1 MSGNTFGRIFTLTT
15 FGESHGPALGGIVD
29 GCPGGI
35 ALDQTQIQHELDARK
50 PGNDGQGGVASTS
63 RKEADQVQILSGV
76 FEGKTTG
83 APIAFLIQNTS
94 QKSQD
99 YEKLRHL
106 FRPGHADYTWQQ
118 KFGHRDHTG
127 GGRMSARE
135 TAARVAGGAIALAL
149 LAEQGISLRAFTLEF
164 AGICAKIEDSEGAKA
179 RPFFCPNNHTYLSW
193 QQKAIETKENGD
205 SLGGI
210 VQIEAYNLPPG
221 LGEPVF
227 DGLDARLA
235 YALFSVGA
243 VKGVEVGAGFAAASL
258 PGSINNDIMT
268 AQGFLSNNAGG
279 ILGGMSS
286 GQPLC
291 LKVAVKPI
299 PSIGK
304 AQQLLDNKGNT
315 HSMSIGGRHDISPI
329 PRIVPVLKAMTALCL
344 ADFVLLQRRNMKK

>member
-1 MSGNTFGRIFTLTT
+1 MSGNTFGRVFTLTT
-15 FGESHGPALGGIVD
+15 FGESHGPGIGGIID
-29 GCPGGI
+29 GCPGGLAI
-35 ALDQTQIQHELDARK
+35 DQSLIQAELNARK
-50 PGNDGQGGVASTS
+50 PGNDGQAGVASTS
-63 RKEADQVQILSGV
+63 RKEPDRVKILSGL

-83 APIAFLIQNTS
+83 APIAFFIENTS

-106 FRPGHADYTWQQ
+106 FRPGHADYAWQQ

-135 TAARVAGGAIALAL
+135 TAARVAGGAIAQAL
-149 LAEQGISLRAFTLEF
+149 LASVGISLRAFTLEF
-164 AGICAKIEDSEGAKA
+164 AGIAAQIADAAGAA
-179 RPFFCPNNHTYLSW
+179 DRPFFCPDNSTYLTW
-193 QQKAIETKENGD
+193 QKRALEAKEQGD

-210 VQIEAYNLPPG
+210 VQIEAFNLPPG

-243 VKGVEVGAGFAAASL
+243 IKGVEVGSGFAAASL
-258 PGSINNDIMT
+258 PGSVNNDILT
-268 AQGFLSNNAGG
+268 AQGFLSNHAGG
-279 ILGGMSS
+279 VLGGISS

-291 LKVAVKPI
+291 LRAAAKPI

-304 AQQLLDNKGNT
+304 TQPLLDDKGET
-315 HSMSIGGRHDISPI
+315 HPMNIGGRHDISPI

-344 ADFVLLQRRNMKK
+344 ADFLLIQRRNLKT

>member
-1 MSGNTFGRIFTLTT
+1 MSGNTFGKIFTLTT
-15 FGESHGPALGGIVD
+15 FGESHGPGVGGVID

-35 ALDQTQIQHELDARK
+35 SLDQAQIQRELDARK

-63 RKEADQVQILSGV
+63 RKEADQIQILSGL

-149 LAEQGISLRAFTLEF
+149 LAEQGITLRAFTLEF
-164 AGICAKIEDSEGAKA
+164 AGIAANIEDAEGAGG
-179 RPFFCPNNHTYLSW
+179 RPFFCPDEHTHLSW
-193 QQKAIETKENGD
+193 QQKALEAKKDGD

-210 VQIEAYNLPPG
+210 VQIEAHNLPAG

-243 VKGVEVGAGFAAASL
+243 IKGVEIGAGFNAAKL

-268 AQGFLSNNAGG
+268 AQGFLTNNAGG
-279 ILGGMSS
+279 VLGGISS

-291 LKVAVKPI
+291 VRAAVKPI

-304 AQQLLDNKGNT
+304 SQSLLDDNGNT
-315 HSMSIGGRHDISPI
+315 HNMSIGGRHDISPI
-329 PRIVPVLKAMTALCL
+329 PRVVPVLKAMSALCL
-344 ADFVLLQRRNMKK
+344 ADFILLQRRNLKN

>member
-1 MSGNTFGRIFTLTT
+1 MSGNTFGKIFTLTT
-15 FGESHGPALGGIVD
+15 FGESHGPGVGGIID
-29 GCPGGI
+29 GCPSGLV
-35 ALDQTQIQHELDARK
+35 LDQAQIQQELDARK
-50 PGNDGQGGVASTS
+50 PGNNSQAGAASTS
-63 RKEADQVQILSGV
+63 RKEPDQVQILSGV

-83 APIAFLIQNTS
+83 APIAFLIQNTN

-149 LAEQGISLRAFTLEF
+149 LAEQGISLRAFTLNF
-164 AGICAKIEDSEGAKA
+164 AGITANVEDAEGAGS
-179 RPFFCPNNHTYLSW
+179 RPFFCPDDSTHLTW
-193 QQKAIETKENGD
+193 QQKAINAKENGD

-210 VQIEAYNLPPG
+210 VQIEAYNLPAG

-243 VKGVEVGAGFAAASL
+243 VKGVELGAGFAVADL

-268 AQGFLSNNAGG
+268 PQGFLSNNAGG
-279 ILGGMSS
+279 VLGGISS

-291 LKVAVKPI
+291 LRVAIKPI

-304 AQQLLDNKGNT
+304 EQPLLDSEGNT
-315 HSMSIGGRHDISPI
+315 HTMSIGGRHDISPI
-329 PRIVPVLKAMTALCL
+329 PRVIPVLKAMTALCL
-344 ADFVLLQRRNMKK
+344 ADFVLLQRRNIKN